1 MHPPTPARV
10 GGTRLGRM
18 SDFILTDVTDG
29 IARIT
34 LNRPQAINALTHD
47 MMTAMYEAF
56 TAWRHDDDV
65 TAVEIAGNG
74 ERGFCAGADVRA
86 LAKVVA
92 EDRNFLSFLET
103 EYALDIMIANYPKPV
118 TSFMRGVTM
127 GGGLG
132 LGAHADRRIVYAD
145 TVMAMPETKIG
156 FFPDVGILTQLS
168 RAGAIGKHIALT
180 SATFSGGDALLL
192 NLADESA
199 DGPLPAPLFDATWI
213 QECYESDDAVEIA
226 RALAA
231 HPDEAAQQA
240 GRDLRARSPFAVHV
254 ALRALLRAEK
264 LQLSEVLDQ
273 DLRLAESV
281 IPVDFVEGVRA
292 LLVDKDNDPQ
302 WRWKTLEE
310 VPAEAVDEVFSY
322 RSSWNS

>member
-1 MHPPTPARV
+1 
-10 GGTRLGRM
+10 M

-47 MMTAMYEAF
+47 MMTAMYEAL
-56 TAWRHDDDV
+56 ASWNKDDDV
-65 TAVEIAGNG
+65 TAVEIAGAG

-86 LAKVVA
+86 LAEVVA
-92 EDRNFLSFLET
+92 DGGTFLPFLET
-103 EYALDIMIANYPKPV
+103 EYAVDMLIANYPKPV

-132 LGAHADRRIVYAD
+132 LGGHADRRIVYAD

-156 FFPDVGILTQLS
+156 FFPDVGIMMQLS

-226 RALAA
+226 RALES
-231 HPDEAAQQA
+231 HPEEAAQQA
-240 GRDLRARSPFAVHV
+240 GRNLRARSPFAVHV
-254 ALRALLRAEK
+254 ALRALLRADS
-264 LQLSEVLDQ
+264 LQLSEVLNQ
-273 DLRLAESV
+273 DLRLAERT

-292 LLVDKDNDPQ
+292 LLVDKDNNPQ

-310 VPAEAVDEVFSY
+310 VPREEVDAVFAY

>member
-1 MHPPTPARV
+1 
-10 GGTRLGRM
+10 M
-18 SDFILTDVTDG
+18 SDNILIDVTDG

-34 LNRPQAINALTHD
+34 LNRPEAINALTHD
-47 MMTAMYEAF
+47 MLSDMYEALA
-56 TAWRHDDDV
+56 AWRDDDDV
-65 TAVEIAGNG
+65 TAVELAGNG

-86 LAKVVA
+86 LAKVLA
-92 EDRNFLSFLET
+92 EGGNYLGFLET
-103 EYALDIMIANYPKPV
+103 EYALDMIIANYPKPV
-118 TSFMRGVTM
+118 TSLMRGITM

-156 FFPDVGILTQLS
+156 FFPDVGIMTQLS
-168 RAGAIGKHIALT
+168 RAGAVGKHIALT

-199 DGPLPAPLFDATWI
+199 DGPLPAPLFEATWI
-213 QECYESDDAVEIA
+213 QECYASDDPVEIA
-226 RALAA
+226 RALEG

-254 ALRALLRAEK
+254 ALRALKRAEK
-264 LQLSEVLDQ
+264 LQLSEVLNQ
-273 DLRLAESV
+273 DLRLAERMME
-281 IPVDFVEGVRA
+281 VDFVEGVRA
-292 LLVDKDNDPQ
+292 LLVDKDNNPR

-310 VPAEAVDEVFSY
+310 VPTEEVDAVFSY

>member
-1 MHPPTPARV
+1 
-10 GGTRLGRM
+10 M

-34 LNRPQAINALTHD
+34 LNRPDAINALTHD
-47 MMTAMYEAF
+47 MLTSMYEAL
-56 TAWRHDDDV
+56 TSWHDDEEV
-65 TAVEIAGNG
+65 TAVELAGNG

-86 LAKVVA
+86 LARVVV
-92 EDRNFLSFLET
+92 EDGNFLSFLET
-103 EYALDIMIANYPKPV
+103 EYAVDMLIANYPKPV
-118 TSFMRGVTM
+118 SSFMRGVTM

-168 RAGAIGKHIALT
+168 RGGAVGKHIALT

-192 NLADESA
+192 NLADESD
-199 DGPLPAPLFDATWI
+199 DGPLPAPLFDAAWI

-226 RALAA
+226 RALEA
-231 HPDEAAQQA
+231 HPDEAAKQA

-254 ALRALLRAEK
+254 ALRALVRAEK

-273 DLRLAESV
+273 DLRLAESMM
-281 IPVDFVEGVRA
+281 PVDFVEGVRA
-292 LLVDKDNDPQ
+292 LLVDKDHAPR
-302 WRWKTLEE
+302 WRWSTLEE
-310 VPAEAVDEVFSY
+310 VPREEVDAVFSY
-322 RSSWNS
+322 RSSWNA